1 MGVYGCL
8 PFEKWHERYNTEATI
23 DVTKYVDKKYYET
36 LMKLGVKIEQKLYTG
51 YEYEVMKLELA
62 KYYVD
67 ENMDEEDM
75 ADVIPLE
82 KTGVTREEY
91 NEVLKQFDELDK
103 IYNENYL

>member
-1 MGVYGCL
+1 MGLYGKL
-8 PFEKWHERYNTEATI
+8 PYRMWHERYNTEATI
-23 DVTKYVDKKYYET
+23 DVAKYIDKKYFGT
-36 LMKLGVKIEQKLYTG
+36 LLKLGVQIEEKLYTG
-51 YEYEVMKLELA
+51 YEYETMKLQLS

-75 ADVIPLE
+75 KDVVPLE